1 MKNNG
6 KLVIALTG
14 LFGLLGC
21 VQPLLKDK
29 DITELKY
36 VPVPISDIQ
45 PEGWLKNQLDIMC
58 DGSSGHLDEIY
69 DKVKNDNAWLGG
81 KGDAWEETPYW
92 LDGAVPLAYLTKD
105 KGLIAKVENT
115 SIGVLTISGLPAI
128 LVPLRLTNAKVGS

>member
-21 VQPLLKDK
+21 VQPLLKDN
-29 DITELKY
+29 DIIELKY

-92 LDGAVPLAYLTKD
+92 LDGAVLGIDTFGASAPASKVLAKYGFNVK
-105 KGLIAKVENT
+105 
-115 SIGVLTISGLPAI
+115 
-128 LVPLRLTNAKVGS
+128 